1 MVAVAVAGDLAE
13 VTASAA
19 EEGLAEVI
27 ALAAATGLAEV
38 IALAAEEG
46 LAEVTASAA
55 AAALADSAAA
65 AAVAL
70 GDSAAAA
77 AGSGADDENKGLELN
92 LESLWRTY
100 DSLKAEH
107 MKKLL
112 RLASITGIIATLAF
126 VAGCQTIATNQA
138 ELAASREEYHT
149 AKQQQ

>member
-1 MVAVAVAGDLAE
+1 MFQTSVPRISNAAVAAGAGDLAE

-27 ALAAATGLAEV
+27 ALAAAA
-38 IALAAEEG
+38 G

-55 AAALADSAAA
+55 AAA
-65 AAVAL
+65 VAS

>member
-1 MVAVAVAGDLAE
+1 LAE

-27 ALAAATGLAEV
+27 ALAA
-38 IALAAEEG
+38 EEG
-46 LAEVTASAA
+46 LAEVTAS
-55 AAALADSAAA
+55 A